1 MLSLVQRARDGSAV
15 WPALFRLCAVLW
27 LAATVDMGLG
37 VVYSLRYFHSP
48 AQAWD
53 AAVAGEGTLT
63 AGATL
68 AVLLLAACTLVFT
81 CWRLLLLRRWAAIT
95 LGALGWYGV
104 LQLLL
109 EVRTGA
115 TYLLSTAAVLLT
127 VSMVCGW
134 SHLREDG

>member
-1 MLSLVQRARDGSAV
+1 MISLVQRARNGSAV
-15 WPALFRLCAVLW
+15 WPTLFRLCAVLW
-27 LAATVDMGLG
+27 LAATADMGLG
-37 VVYSLRYFHSP
+37 VAYSLRYFHSP

-53 AAVAGEGTLT
+53 AAVAGEGQLT
-63 AGATL
+63 VAVQL
-68 AVLLLAACTLVFT
+68 AVLLLAVLAIGFT

-95 LGALGWYGV
+95 LAVMSWCGV

-109 EVRTGA
+109 GVRTGA
-115 TYLLSTAAVLLT
+115 AFLLSAAAVLLT